1 MYINIYIHMHT
12 YIHMFIH
19 TYIHTYIQTYL
30 EYPEL
35 HIGCIYILYIYDIGA
50 INHLLQ

>member
-35 HIGCIYILYIYDIGA
+35 HIGCIYIYDIGA